1 MSTVANYLDVKR
13 KHFRFP
19 AYDDTDGVKLQSEH
33 RPAFSKAD
41 DWILTEIKDT
51 VSHSHKEENQSLQ
64 RKVQSSQRDRGH
76 NVRQKEEL
84 ANHRANLPQY
94 GKRPVKE
101 QMPTGKTNFFGKDA
115 KHSSYQVTSKQERA
129 EVASSPKKEYS
140 GRSYFVPKYIPAS
153 IIPDEQKPEITSDD
167 LMDAMAKKQESYLL
181 FDNEPAAYQVKEEN
195 DPTVKKF
202 NRPQSVG
209 MTRSE
214 FRANNKKNSDK
225 KRSVLDR
232 SLQGMIEDDQ
242 REDSANGYFRSE

>member
-41 DWILTEIKDT
+41 DWILTEIKDP

-101 QMPTGKTNFFGKDA
+101 QMPTGKTNFFGKEA
-115 KHSSYQVTSKQERA
+115 NHSSYQVTSKKEKA
-129 EVASSPKKEYS
+129 EVPVSSKKEYS

-153 IIPDEQKPEITSDD
+153 IIPDEQKPEITPND

-181 FDNEPAAYQVKEEN
+181 FDTEPAAYQVKEEN

-202 NRPQSVG
+202 NRHPSVG

-214 FRANNKKNSDK
+214 FRANNKKNGEK

-232 SLQGMIEDDQ
+232 SLKGMIEDDQ
-242 REDSANGYFRSE
+242 QEESSNGYFRSK

>member
-1 MSTVANYLDVKR
+1 MANYLDVKR

-41 DWILTEIKDT
+41 DWILTEIKDP

-84 ANHRANLPQY
+84 AIHRANLPQY

-101 QMPTGKTNFFGKDA
+101 QMPTGKTNFFGKEA
-115 KHSSYQVTSKQERA
+115 NHSSYQVTSKKEKA
-129 EVASSPKKEYS
+129 EVPVSSKKEYS

-153 IIPDEQKPEITSDD
+153 IIPDEQKPEITPND

-181 FDNEPAAYQVKEEN
+181 FDTEPAAYQVKEES

-202 NRPQSVG
+202 NRHPSVG

-214 FRANNKKNSDK
+214 FRANNKKNGEK

-232 SLQGMIEDDQ
+232 SLKGMIEDDQ
-242 REDSANGYFRSE
+242 QEESSNGYFRSK